1 MKMHEYAPSSSSEA
15 PTALLIHPM
24 LSSAEGMRLVVADRM
39 GNNLHYL
46 IPDLSSHG
54 EATSTEYRSAAMEAN
69 QIRDW
74 LIGHGQTH
82 LSLGFGASLGGI
94 VLLELLKYPDLTFDR
109 LFFEGTSMFVGAR
122 AKEAVVRRMFLSKHR
137 RAAANPQ
144 LAIRKMGELYGPQ
157 AARPM
162 AESLIA
168 MSEPS
173 IRNIVHDCGNVEP
186 PALSPDVQRRCTF
199 AYGERDFD
207 LSRARKA
214 IPRLYPNATLR
225 VWTGFGHCERIMGD
239 PDAYAAMLRK
249 GLPAQQTTQDQAG

>member
-24 LSSAEGMRLVVADRM
+24 LSSAEGMRLIVADRM

-109 LFFEGTSMFVGAR
+109 LFFEGTSEGSR
-122 AKEAVVRRMFLSKHR
+122 
-137 RAAANPQ
+137 
-144 LAIRKMGELYGPQ
+144 GETNVPEQ
-157 AARPM
+157 AQKGSRQ
-162 AESLIA
+162 
-168 MSEPS
+168 
-173 IRNIVHDCGNVEP
+173 P
-186 PALSPDVQRRCTF
+186 PARHPQDGRALWPPGGTTHGREPHRH
-199 AYGERDFD
+199 ERAEH
-207 LSRARKA
+207 SQHRA
-214 IPRLYPNATLR
+214 
-225 VWTGFGHCERIMGD
+225 
-239 PDAYAAMLRK
+239 
-249 GLPAQQTTQDQAG
+249 